1 MHVFRVAGVTFEGRQ
16 DFLEVLFKREKE
28 FVFSLEREPENPY
41 DSNAIK
47 VMVNLEGEL
56 FRVGYMPKKDNVRYV
71 GKELPAVHSYRVLD
85 FGPRYTKGIELYVR

>member
-1 MHVFRVAGVTFEGRQ
+1 MVVFRVAGVSFDGRQ
-16 DFLEVLFKREKE
+16 EFLKKIFESKEKLDLS
-28 FVFSLEREPENPY
+28 FEREPENPY

-71 GKELPAVHSYRVLD
+71 GKELPTVHSYRILD

>member
-28 FVFSLEREPENPY
+28 FVFSLEREPDNPY

-47 VMVNLEGEL
+47 VMVNL
-56 FRVGYMPKKDNVRYV
+56 
-71 GKELPAVHSYRVLD
+71 
-85 FGPRYTKGIELYVR
+85 

>member
-56 FRVGYMPKKDNVRYV
+56 FRVGYMPKKDNVRYA
-71 GKELPAVHSYRVLD
+71 GKELPTVHSYRILD